1 MCRNTEFPAC
11 ASVVRTL
18 FFTRADMKI
27 VPLPKTEN
35 FYVARYEFRPPDDKV
50 LTIYY
55 HGYQF
60 AYVYQVPA
68 DYDNAGMWT
77 FNRGEVA
84 IKNNYWPSVYFH
96 VTLEEMLAHLE
107 ATFKEL

>member
-1 MCRNTEFPAC
+1 
-11 ASVVRTL
+11 
-18 FFTRADMKI
+18 MKI

-35 FYVARYEFRPPDDKV
+35 FYVARYEFRPTNDPV

-60 AYVYQVPA
+60 AYVWQVPA
-68 DYDNAGMWT
+68 SWDQDNAGKWT

-84 IKNNYWPSVYFH
+84 IKNEYRPPIYEH
-96 VTLEEMLAHLE
+96 DTLEGMLAHLE
-107 ATFKEL
+107 ATFKEI